1 MTKQNV
7 SNQALIALQEGKLE
21 EAESLYRS
29 ILKEQPEHLDANNNL
44 GIILQN
50 SGKLEEAKEY
60 YKKAID
66 IKPNFAEAHN
76 NLGGIHIDLGEFKEA
91 EKYYRKALELNP
103 NYVEAHFNLGIVLY
117 KLDKFEETILSY
129 KKAIELKPDH
139 LKAHNNLGVMFYE
152 LGNNYEAINYYE
164 RAIEINPDDINL
176 INSITNLTRS
186 IDSSNLSKKNIVSY
200 KKLFLFLYQKNN
212 INHNNISA
220 NAKST
225 LLFEKYNDLKKIIS
239 SNSPLLK
246 NVFIQNLLK
255 EELFC
260 LMLQKSIIVDVLIE
274 QLLTKVKL
282 EILFT
287 LDTPDKYNLKKYFYF
302 LFSLAEQCWLNEY
315 VNTQSE
321 KEINQIIKLK
331 DKVENDKEINELEIT
346 ILGCY
351 IPLNFSKIIINK
363 LSDYKSSK
371 ALFNNLINTQ
381 IKEPLREIELAKSI
395 KSLDEIKDPTSKK
408 VREQYEENPYPR
420 WRYVN
425 FINPKRT
432 YDLVNDDIKP
442 NKISHNNKLDKPNV
456 LIAGSGTGSHP
467 IYSARYKDANI
478 LGVDLSLSS
487 LSYAKRKTDE
497 LGYTNIEY
505 LHGDILQLR
514 KLNKKFDIIESA
526 GVLHHMNDPVEGL
539 KVLLDILEP
548 HGLLKLALYSEAARR
563 HIVKARELIKKKD
576 LKNTNENIKNFRQ
589 DIINKKVDT
598 LIQDVTLI
606 GDFYSTSGARDLLFH
621 VQEHRFTIPQISKI
635 LEDLGLEFLGF
646 SFTNQ
651 SIVKNYSKSF
661 PDDKANIS
669 LNNWHQ
675 FEIRNP
681 NTFIGMYQFW
691 AKKV

>member
-1 MTKQNV
+1 MKTN

-21 EAESLYRS
+21 EAEHLYRS
-29 ILKEQPEHLDANNNL
+29 ILNEQPEHIDANNNL

-50 SGKLEEAKEY
+50 FGKLEEAKEY
-60 YKKAID
+60 YKKAIK
-66 IKPNFAEAHN
+66 INPKHPNAHN
-76 NLGGIHIDLGEFKEA
+76 NLGGLHIDLEEFKEA
-91 EKYYRKALELNP
+91 EKYFRKALELNP
-103 NYVEAHFNLGIVLY
+103 HYVEAHYNLGIVLY
-117 KLDKFEETILSY
+117 KLSKFEESILSY
-129 KKAIELKPDH
+129 KKAIELNPNH
-139 LKAHNNLGVMFYE
+139 LRAHNNLGVLFYE
-152 LGNNYEAINYYE
+152 LGNNNEAINYYE
-164 RAIEINPDDINL
+164 RAIEINPDDIDL
-176 INSITNLTRS
+176 KNSITNLIRS
-186 IDSSNLSKKNIVSY
+186 IDSSNISKKNITSY

-220 NAKST
+220 IAQST
-225 LLFEKYNDLKKIIS
+225 LFFEKYDDLKKIIS
-239 SNSPLLK
+239 SNSLLLK
-246 NVFIQNLLK
+246 NIFIQNLLK

-260 LMLQKSIIVDVLIE
+260 LMLQKSLIVDRLIE
-274 QLLTKVKL
+274 QLLTKVKS
-282 EILFT
+282 EILFS
-287 LDTPDKYNLKKYFYF
+287 LDKPDKFNLKEYFYF
-302 LFSLAEQCWLNEY
+302 LISLAEQCWLNEY
-315 VNTQSE
+315 VNVQSE
-321 KEINQIIKLK
+321 KEINQVIKLK
-331 DKVENDKEINELEIT
+331 DKIENDKEINELEIT

-351 IPLNFSKIIINK
+351 IPLNSSKIIINK
-363 LSDYKSSK
+363 LFDYKPLK
-371 ALFNNLINTQ
+371 VLFDNLIITQ
-381 IKEPLREIELAKSI
+381 IKEPLIEIELVKSI
-395 KSLDEIKDPTSKK
+395 KSLDEINDPVSKK

-420 WRYVN
+420 WRYIN
-425 FINPKRT
+425 SNNPKKT
-432 YDLVNDDIKP
+432 YDLVNSDIKP
-442 NKISHNNKLDKPNV
+442 NKISHNNNLDKPNV

-548 HGLLKLALYSEAARR
+548 HGLLKLGLYSDAARH

-576 LKNTNENIKNFRQ
+576 LKNTNKDIKNFRQ

-621 VQEHRFTIPQISKI
+621 AQEHRFTIPQISKI

-646 SFTNQ
+646 TFTNQ
-651 SIVKNYSKSF
+651 SIAKNYSKSF

-691 AKKV
+691 VRRIK